1 MDLPVIS
8 AGSWLGILGSTAL
21 MLAAYLAKKY
31 VIPFLQAGKRQ
42 KVAEVVTVIA
52 EDIIDEL
59 RQRYPDKEWLTHL
72 DEAIDNLAAICGI
85 SPDIA
90 ERAIRASAARK

>member
-8 AGSWLGILGSTAL
+8 ANSWLGILGSTAL

-31 VIPFLQAGKRQ
+31 IIPFLQAGKRQ
-42 KVAEVVTVIA
+42 KVAEVIAVVA
-52 EDIIDEL
+52 EDVVDEL
-59 RQRYPDKEWLTHL
+59 RQKYPDKEWLTHL
-72 DEAIDNLAAICGI
+72 DKAIDSLAAICGV

-90 ERAIRASAARK
+90 ERAVRASAARK

>member
-1 MDLPVIS
+1 VELPVIT

-21 MLAAYLAKKY
+21 MLAAFVANKY
-31 VIPFLQAGKRQ
+31 VIPFLQAGQRQ
-42 KVAEVVTVIA
+42 KVAEFVAAIA

-59 RQRYPDKEWLTHL
+59 RQKYPDKEWLTHL
-72 DEAIDNLAAICGI
+72 DEAIDSLVSICGI

-90 ERAIRASAARK
+90 ERAIRATAARK